1 MTCTYATWDGSY
13 VLGALSPADREQ
25 FERHLAECAS
35 CAEAVRDLAGLPG
48 LLSRV
53 DEQAV
58 ASPPEPAPDTL
69 LPRLVREVRR
79 ERRRRARVATGL
91 AAAAVGVVL
100 AGAATVGVL
109 TGSDAPD
116 PAPPDAAPSAAGS
129 PSAGS
134 SSDIATPGSDA
145 RAMQP
150 VAGAPVEGWL
160 TLEEVPWGTKIT
172 LLCTY
177 APTPGGYGGAQPVGY
192 AMVVRTRDGTE
203 REVATWNAVPGRAMQ
218 LAAATSSG
226 RADIA
231 SVEVRT
237 RDGRPVLRLPG
248 RPRRAAT

>member
-25 FERHLAECAS
+25 YERHLADCPACAG
-35 CAEAVRDLAGLPG
+35 AVRDLAGLPG

-58 ASPPEPAPDTL
+58 ASPPDTAPDTL

-91 AAAAVGVVL
+91 AAVAVAVVV
-100 AGAATVGVL
+100 AGAATIGVL

-116 PAPPDAAPSAAGS
+116 TSPPAAGAPPAGS
-129 PSAGS
+129 PAGV
-134 SSDIATPGSDA
+134 DTPGTDA

-160 TLEEVPWGTKIT
+160 TLETVPWGTRIT

-177 APTPGGYGGAQPVGY
+177 APSPGGYGGAQPADY
-192 AMVVRTRDGTE
+192 TLVVRTRDGVE

-218 LAAATSSG
+218 LAAATASG

-237 RDGRPVLRLPG
+237 GDGRPVLRLRG
-248 RPRRAAT
+248 

>member
-13 VLGALSPADREQ
+13 VLGALSPTDREHY
-25 FERHLAECAS
+25 ERHLAGCPA

-53 DEQAV
+53 DEHVV
-58 ASPPEPAPDTL
+58 AAPPETAPDTL

-79 ERRRRARVATGL
+79 ERRRRARVVTGL
-91 AAAAVGVVL
+91 AAAAVGVVV
-100 AGAATVGVL
+100 AGATTIGVL

-116 PAPPDAAPSAAGS
+116 ATPPDAAPSAS
-129 PSAGS
+129 PSAAS
-134 SSDIATPGSDA
+134 SSSATPGSDA
-145 RAMQP
+145 QAMAP
-150 VAGAPVEGWL
+150 VGGAPVEGWL
-160 TLEEVPWGTKIT
+160 TLETVPWGTRIT

-177 APTPGGYGGAQPVGY
+177 APTPGGYGGGQPVGY
-192 AMVVRTRDGTE
+192 ALVVRTRDGAE

-218 LAAATSSG
+218 LAAATAAG

-237 RDGRPVLRLPG
+237 GDGRPVLRLSG
-248 RPRRAAT
+248 

>member
-25 FERHLAECAS
+25 YERHLVECAA
-35 CAEAVRDLAGLPG
+35 CAEAVRDLAGIPG

-58 ASPPEPAPDTL
+58 TAPPEPAPDTL

-79 ERRRRARVATGL
+79 ERRRRARVVTGL
-91 AAAAVGVVL
+91 AAAAVGVVV
-100 AGAATVGVL
+100 AGAATIGVL
-109 TGSDAPD
+109 TGSDT
-116 PAPPDAAPSAAGS
+116 PDATPSATGS
-129 PSAGS
+129 PSSGS
-134 SSDIATPGSDA
+134 SSGPATPGSDA

-150 VAGAPVEGWL
+150 VGGAPLEGWL
-160 TLEEVPWGTKIT
+160 TLEKVPWGTRIT

-177 APTPGGYGGAQPVGY
+177 APAPGGYGGARPPGY
-192 AMVVRTRDGTE
+192 ALVVRTRDGAE

-218 LAAATSSG
+218 IAAATASG

-231 SVEVRT
+231 AVEVRT
-237 RDGRPVLRLPG
+237 GDGRPVLRLPG
-248 RPRRAAT
+248 

>member
-1 MTCTYATWDGSY
+1 MTCSYATWDGSY
-13 VLGALSPADREQ
+13 VLGALAPADREQ
-25 FERHLAECAS
+25 FERHLAGCAS

-58 ASPPEPAPDTL
+58 AAPPEPAPDTL

-79 ERRRRARVATGL
+79 ERRRRTRLATGL
-91 AAAAVGVVL
+91 AAAAVGVVV

-109 TGSDAPD
+109 TGQDTTDAP
-116 PAPPDAAPSAAGS
+116 PSANGTPPAAS
-129 PSAGS
+129 PSGAAS
-134 SSDIATPGSDA
+134 PGSDTQ
-145 RAMQP
+145 AMQP
-150 VAGAPVEGWL
+150 VGGAPVEGWV
-160 TLEEVPWGTKIT
+160 TMETVPWGTRIT

-177 APTPGGYGGAQPVGY
+177 APAPGGYGDEPAGY
-192 AMVVRTRDGTE
+192 ALVVRTRDGVE
-203 REVATWNAVPGRAMQ
+203 REVATWNAVPGRATQ

-237 RDGRPVLRLPG
+237 GDGRPVLRLPG
-248 RPRRAAT
+248 